1 MIIFSYKTSD
11 GNFNSDVINLP
22 ADIVNYKLS
31 SFLGN
36 DILFPDYIYNK
47 NISCELSSKPKNGY
61 YKLRVYVECGSVFDF
76 ICDDISQLE
85 GIKNKLSWWS
95 K

>member
-1 MIIFSYKTSD
+1 MIILSYKTAD
-11 GNFNSDVINLP
+11 GNFNSDVVNLP
-22 ADIVNYKLS
+22 SDITNYKLS
-31 SFLGN
+31 NSLWS

-47 NISCELSSKPKNGY
+47 NISCELASKPKNGY
-61 YKLRVYVECGSVFDF
+61 YKLRVYVECGGVFDF